1 MGEKANRV
9 SSGHYN
15 PWLEEEA
22 RLLREEGEACRRRRE
37 AKVVRADWKSKSLAK
52 KYQEFR

>member
-52 KYQEFR
+52 KFQETR